1 MPRTTEQNEALRSA
15 TRAAV
20 ETAAVRVF
28 AHRGFA
34 ATNMRQIAVE
44 AGISAGS
51 IYRHYAS
58 KEELFDELIDQAS
71 RGLEAVAVQLS
82 TEGDPLSMIRSF
94 TEVYVADLAA
104 NNGAAEFYM
113 VINQG
118 FSTDTPEGTAA
129 RLAATQ
135 GTLWRAFALLIGRGQ
150 AAGQIT
156 AGDPTRMTSHYFAML
171 AGITTMHVAHREGF
185 VEPDVELILRM
196 FTGGPR

>member
-1 MPRTTEQNEALRSA
+1 VPRTTEQNEALRSA

-171 AGITTMHVAHREGF
+171 AGITTMHVALREGF
-185 VEPDVELILRM
+185 AEPDVELILRI

>member
-1 MPRTTEQNEALRSA
+1 MRSA

-44 AGISAGS
+44 AGISTGS

-58 KEELFDELIDQAS
+58 KEGLFDELIDQAS

-135 GTLWRAFALLIGRGQ
+135 GTLWRAFALLISRGQ

-171 AGITTMHVAHREGF
+171 AGITTMHVALREGF
-185 VEPDVELILRM
+185 AEPDVELILRM

>member
-1 MPRTTEQNEALRSA
+1 MPRTAEQNEALRSA

-44 AGISAGS
+44 AGISTGS

-156 AGDPTRMTSHYFAML
+156 AGDPTRMTSHYFDML
-171 AGITTMHVAHREGF
+171 AGITTMHVALRVGF
-185 VEPDVELILRM
+185 AEPDVELILRM

>member
-1 MPRTTEQNEALRSA
+1 MRSA

-44 AGISAGS
+44 AGISTGS

-135 GTLWRAFALLIGRGQ
+135 GTLWRAFTLLIGRGQ

-171 AGITTMHVAHREGF
+171 AGITTMHVALREGF
-185 VEPDVELILRM
+185 AEPDVELILRM
-196 FTGGPR
+196 FTRGPR

>member
-1 MPRTTEQNEALRSA
+1 MPRTTGRTKRCAQPRALLWRRLPS
-15 TRAAV
+15 
-20 ETAAVRVF
+20 ECS

-34 ATNMRQIAVE
+34 ATNVRQIAAE
-44 AGISAGS
+44 AGVSTGS

-58 KEELFDELIDQAS
+58 KEELFDELIEQAS
-71 RGLEAVAVQLS
+71 RGLVAVTTLLS

-118 FSTDTPEGTAA
+118 FTTDTPEGTAA

-135 GTLWRAFALLIGRGQ
+135 GALWRAFALIIGRGQ

-156 AGDPTRMTSHYFAML
+156 AETQPEWPLTTSPCL
-171 AGITTMHVAHREGF
+171 PV
-185 VEPDVELILRM
+185 
-196 FTGGPR
+196 

>member
-44 AGISAGS
+44 AGISTGS

-58 KEELFDELIDQAS
+58 KEGLFDELIDQAS
-71 RGLEAVAVQLS
+71 HGLEAVAVQLS

-135 GTLWRAFALLIGRGQ
+135 GTLWRAFALLISRGQ
-150 AAGQIT
+150 ATGQIT

-171 AGITTMHVAHREGF
+171 AGITTMHVALREGF
-185 VEPDVELILRM
+185 AEPDVELILRM

>member
-1 MPRTTEQNEALRSA
+1 VPRTTEQNEALRSA
-15 TRAAV
+15 TRSAV

-34 ATNMRQIAVE
+34 AANIRQIAVE
-44 AGISAGS
+44 AGISIGS

-58 KEELFDELIDQAS
+58 KEELFDELIEQAS
-71 RGLEAVAVQLS
+71 RGLGAVAAQLA
-82 TEGDPLSMIRSF
+82 TDGDPIAMIRSF
-94 TEVYVADLAA
+94 TETYVADLTA

-118 FSTDTPEGTAA
+118 FTTDTPEGTAA

-156 AGDPTRMTSHYFAML
+156 AGDPARMAAHYFAML
-171 AGITTMHVAHREGF
+171 AGMTTMHVALREESA
-185 VEPDVELILRM
+185 EPDVDLILRM

>member
-15 TRAAV
+15 TRSAV
-20 ETAAVRVF
+20 ETAAARVF

-34 ATNMRQIAVE
+34 AANMRQIAVE
-44 AGISAGS
+44 AGISTGS

-71 RGLEAVAVQLS
+71 RGLEAVTVQLS

-135 GTLWRAFALLIGRGQ
+135 GALWRAFALLIGRGQ
-150 AAGQIT
+150 AAGQII
-156 AGDPTRMTSHYFAML
+156 AGNATRMTSHYFAML
-171 AGITTMHVAHREGF
+171 AGITTMHVALREGF
-185 VEPDVELILRM
+185 AEPDVELILRM